1 MDAVFPAATVGA
13 KLLMNALEY
22 GKHTANHWTQDTNSY
37 GINMMT
43 LQGQDTNSCTEYQ
56 DEALSS

>member
-22 GKHTANHWTQDTNSY
+22 GKHTANHWTQ
-37 GINMMT
+37 GIKNPHT
-43 LQGQDTNSCTEYQ
+43 KLKKIY
-56 DEALSS
+56 L